1 MNLSLKITKKLYKMG
16 VKSASNANNSQSNS
30 EDERFA
36 KYSTKPYTK
45 HGLVFESEVAYKKL
59 KAIDKSAKKI
69 IGLFALGIMDMK
81 AFFSNYDKVKV
92 KESYDE
98 AYENI
103 EIIFPNITE
112 FSMMKDEDCLTE
124 LHFADKFNTLLDVEF
139 FH

>member
-1 MNLSLKITKKLYKMG
+1 MGIKSKSNAMDMPSKHTEKGLIFSSKSGYYSLKNIDQ
-16 VKSASNANNSQSNS
+16 NAHQLL
-30 EDERFA
+30 
-36 KYSTKPYTK
+36 
-45 HGLVFESEVAYKKL
+45 G
-59 KAIDKSAKKI
+59 AIKDGS
-69 IGLFALGIMDMK
+69 LDMK
-81 AFFSNYDKVKV
+81 EFFSRFDKVKV

-103 EIIFPNITE
+103 KIIFPNITE

>member
-1 MNLSLKITKKLYKMG
+1 MG
-16 VKSASNANNSQSNS
+16 VKSASNANSSQSNS

-81 AFFSNYDKVKV
+81 AFFSK
-92 KESYDE
+92 
-98 AYENI
+98 
-103 EIIFPNITE
+103 
-112 FSMMKDEDCLTE
+112 LR
-124 LHFADKFNTLLDVEF
+124 
-139 FH
+139 